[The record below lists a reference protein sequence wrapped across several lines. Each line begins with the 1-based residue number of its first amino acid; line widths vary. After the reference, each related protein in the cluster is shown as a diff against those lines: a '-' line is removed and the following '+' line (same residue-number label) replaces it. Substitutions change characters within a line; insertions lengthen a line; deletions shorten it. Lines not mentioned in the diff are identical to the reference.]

1 MYRTRKDDKA
11 KDAGGDV
18 VANSDGSG
26 GGNTFNS
33 LPAMTSATCHNILA
47 AKPCDLEYGQRAR
60 RVLPRQM
67 EGAVFC
73 VLYPYKARAPDE
85 LNLEENDRVV
95 CISRTA
101 EEG

>member
-1 MYRTRKDDKA
+1 MYKARKDDKG
-11 KDAGGDV
+11 KGEGSNV
-18 VANSDGSG
+18 VNTNSG
-26 GGNTFNS
+26 GGNDS
-33 LPAMTSATCHNILA
+33 LPAMTSATSHNMLTV
-47 AKPCDLEYGQRAR
+47 KPLDLDYAPRAR

-67 EGAVFC
+67 EGAVFS

>member
-1 MYRTRKDDKA
+1 
-11 KDAGGDV
+11 
-18 VANSDGSG
+18 
-26 GGNTFNS
+26 
-33 LPAMTSATCHNILA
+33 MTSATCHNILA

-101 EEG
+101 EEGWFKGVCNQRTGLFPINYVEPV